1 MYILGRDMA
10 MKTMWNNQTELLE
23 MKITMSDAK
32 NTLDVFNGRLKQYS
46 RLEI

>member
-1 MYILGRDMA
+1 MYILGRDMD

-23 MKITMSDAK
+23 MKITTSDAK
-32 NTLDVFNGRLKQYS
+32 NTLDVFNGRLKQYR